1 MCYTSVFGGDRY
13 FLLPLLRSSV
23 TIGDRLLTI
32 TLKLPTVKVLP
43 DCKEMLKRFLL
54 KNVAQT

>member
-1 MCYTSVFGGDRY
+1 VFEGDRY